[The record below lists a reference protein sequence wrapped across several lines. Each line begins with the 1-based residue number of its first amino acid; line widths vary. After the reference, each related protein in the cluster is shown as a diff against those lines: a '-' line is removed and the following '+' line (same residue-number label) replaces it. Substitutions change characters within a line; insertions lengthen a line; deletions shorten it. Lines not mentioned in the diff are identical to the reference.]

1 MCTEEEYP
9 ELPPVMEDQLE
20 QVSSGIIKQLI
31 GVDDDDLDHLPISLW
46 AANHADLVN
55 KIAREEVLVEDI
67 DKEKEETIIR

>member
-1 MCTEEEYP
+1 M
-9 ELPPVMEDQLE
+9 MEDQLE

-46 AANHADLVN
+46 AANHANLVN
-55 KIAREEVLVEDI
+55 KIARQEVMITELVEDI